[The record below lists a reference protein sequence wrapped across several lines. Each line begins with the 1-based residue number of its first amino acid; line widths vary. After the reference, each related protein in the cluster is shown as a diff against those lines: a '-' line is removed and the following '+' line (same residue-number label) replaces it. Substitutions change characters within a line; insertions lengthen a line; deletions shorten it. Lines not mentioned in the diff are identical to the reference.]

1 MRAGKRGNG
10 YSMYEKVVI
19 TALLVFFIGMLV
31 MFFVVP
37 RFQ

>member
-1 MRAGKRGNG
+1 MRTGNKGPG
-10 YSMYEKVVI
+10 YSLYEKVI
-19 TALLVFFIGMLV
+19 ISALLVFFLGMLV